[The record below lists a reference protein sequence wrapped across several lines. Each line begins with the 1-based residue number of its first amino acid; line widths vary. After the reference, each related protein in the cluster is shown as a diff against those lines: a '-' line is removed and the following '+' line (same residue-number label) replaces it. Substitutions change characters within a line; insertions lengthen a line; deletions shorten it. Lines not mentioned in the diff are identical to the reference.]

1 MEIRVCG
8 VLASTENVKLP
19 TDTRRLR
26 CPGGHARDSAR
37 RLAPLLPS
45 GFHARILLDVS
56 VFFHG
61 MHGSPPGAP
70 CIFGSIQQAGAAVY
84 APEASFWASEIL
96 RQTIWVGGRGP
107 ARQYHA
113 FRVAPGPKMT
123 PIARLPRFAASPT
136 GTAMLNTPVF
146 ARSKQGYVGTG
157 RGAPVFLCMT
167 QAKLCKTIGHH
178 APDTQIGGDM
188 RRDTGSGA
196 SPGIATRVTKL

>member
-1 MEIRVCG
+1 MPGRIRQGFRSPSGTPAAIWLSRSHSFGCERVF
-8 VLASTENVKLP
+8 S
-19 TDTRRLR
+19 R
-26 CPGGHARDSAR
+26 HARVPRVHRAFLGVFSR
-37 RLAPLLPS
+37 PGRLHTHRKRL
-45 GFHARILLDVS
+45 
-56 VFFHG
+56 
-61 MHGSPPGAP
+61 
-70 CIFGSIQQAGAAVY
+70 
-84 APEASFWASEIL
+84 FWASEIL

-146 ARSKQGYVGTG
+146 ARSKRGYVGTG

-196 SPGIATRVTKL
+196 SLGIATRVTKL